1 MEALV
6 CVVGWPDGETSTEAC
21 QLAEAR
27 ALYGG
32 TVLAVLGGVGAALA
46 WAVSTLCSSRSSR
59 MIAPTAVVAW
69 VMVFGLIITAPIA
82 AANGIPRHLIT
93 ASGIWLL
100 VGGGGNVLGLMLV
113 YRALRIGKVALVSPI
128 TSTEGAI
135 AAVIAVIAGESLAL
149 DVALTL
155 VVIVFGVCLAAVPS
169 DALGHTD
176 RLAHPRAVAFAV
188 AAACSFGISLYG
200 TGRAGAVFPSAWV
213 VLSARLIGAL
223 IIATPLALRGRLELT
238 RRALPLVVGS
248 GIAEVVGFFS
258 YTDASRHGIAI
269 ASVLSSQF
277 AAVAALGAFLL
288 FKERLSRLQLLG
300 VVVVVCG
307 VGVLSALTA

>member
-1 MEALV
+1 M
-6 CVVGWPDGETSTEAC
+6 
-21 QLAEAR
+21 
-27 ALYGG
+27 
-32 TVLAVLGGVGAALA
+32 LAVLGGVGAALA
-46 WAVSTLCSSRSSR
+46 WTVSTLCSSRSSR
-59 MIAPTAVVAW
+59 LIAPTAVVAW

-82 AANGIPRHLIT
+82 AASGIPKHLVSS
-93 ASGIWLL
+93 SGIWLL
-100 VGGGGNVLGLMLV
+100 VGGGGNVLGLMLA

-149 DVALTL
+149 NVAVTL
-155 VVIVFGVCLAAVPS
+155 VVIVFGVCLAAIPS
-169 DALGHTD
+169 DALEHTE
-176 RLAHPRAVAFAV
+176 RLAHPRAVAFAIG
-188 AAACSFGISLYG
+188 AAFSFGISLYG

-223 IIATPLALRGRLELT
+223 VIAAPLALRGRLELT
-238 RRALPLVVGS
+238 RRALPLLVAS

-258 YTDASRHGIAI
+258 YTDGSRHGIAI
-269 ASVLSSQF
+269 ASVLAFQF
-277 AAVAALGAFLL
+277 AAISALGAFLL

-300 VVVVVCG
+300 VVIVICG

>member
-1 MEALV
+1 V
-6 CVVGWPDGETSTEAC
+6 I
-21 QLAEAR
+21 
-27 ALYGG
+27 
-32 TVLAVLGGVGAALA
+32 AVLGGVGAALA

-59 MIAPTAVVAW
+59 IIAPTCVVAW
-69 VMVFGLIITAPIA
+69 VMLVGLVITAPIA
-82 AANGIPRHLIT
+82 AATGIPAHLGS

-100 VGGGGNVLGLMLV
+100 VGGGGNVLGLMLA
-113 YRALRIGKVALVSPI
+113 YRALRIGQVAVVSPI

-135 AAVIAVIAGESLAL
+135 AALIAVIAGESLAL

-155 VVIVFGVCLAAVPS
+155 LVIVFGVCMAAVPS
-169 DALGHTD
+169 GALGQAD

-200 TGRAGAVFPSAWV
+200 TGRAGALFPSAWV
-213 VLSARLIGAL
+213 VLAARLIGAVVV
-223 IIATPLALRGRLELT
+223 AAPLALRGRLQLS
-238 RRALPLVVGS
+238 RRAVPLVLAS

-258 YTDASRHGIAI
+258 YTAGSRHGIAI

-277 AAVAALGAFLL
+277 AALAALGAFLL

-300 VVVVVCG
+300 VVVVVTG
-307 VGVLSALTA
+307 VALLSALTA

>member
-1 MEALV
+1 M
-6 CVVGWPDGETSTEAC
+6 
-21 QLAEAR
+21 QLARACTVAR
-27 ALYGG
+27 VIAVFGG
-32 TVLAVLGGVGAALA
+32 IGAALA

-59 MIAPTAVVAW
+59 MIAPNFVVAW
-69 VMVFGLIITAPIA
+69 VMLVGLIITAPIA
-82 AANGIPRHLIT
+82 AANGIPKHLVT
-93 ASGIWLL
+93 GSGIWLL
-100 VGGGGNVLGLMLV
+100 VGGGGNVLGLMLA

-135 AAVIAVIAGESLAL
+135 AALIAVIAGESLSL

-155 VVIVFGVCLAAVPS
+155 AVIVFGVCLAAIPS
-169 DALGHTD
+169 DALAHTD
-176 RLAHPRAVAFAV
+176 RLAHPRAVAFAI
-188 AAACSFGISLYG
+188 AAACSFGLSLYG

-213 VLSARLIGAL
+213 VLSARVIGVLVLA
-223 IIATPLALRGRLELT
+223 APLALRGRLELT

-258 YTDASRHGIAI
+258 YTDGSRHGIAI

-288 FKERLSRLQLLG
+288 FKERLSRFQLLG
-300 VVVVVCG
+300 VVVVIIG

>member
-1 MEALV
+1 MCA
-6 CVVGWPDGETSTEAC
+6 VGWLDGETSVEAC
-21 QLAEAR
+21 QLADAR

-69 VMVFGLIITAPIA
+69 VMAFGLIITAPIA
-82 AANGIPRHLIT
+82 TANGIPKHLVSG
-93 ASGIWLL
+93 SGIWLL
-100 VGGGGNVLGLMLV
+100 VGGGGNVLGLMLT

-135 AAVIAVIAGESLAL
+135 AALIAVIAGESLSL
-149 DVALTL
+149 GVAATL

-169 DALGHTD
+169 DALEHTD
-176 RLAHPRAVAFAV
+176 PLAHPRAVVLAV

-223 IIATPLALRGRLELT
+223 VIAAPLALRGRLELT
-238 RRALPLVVGS
+238 RRALPLVVAS

-258 YTDASRHGIAI
+258 YTDGSRHGIAI
-269 ASVLSSQF
+269 ASVLASQF
-277 AAVAALGAFLL
+277 AAVSALGAFLL

-300 VVVVVCG
+300 VVVVICG
-307 VGVLSALTA
+307 AAVLSALTA